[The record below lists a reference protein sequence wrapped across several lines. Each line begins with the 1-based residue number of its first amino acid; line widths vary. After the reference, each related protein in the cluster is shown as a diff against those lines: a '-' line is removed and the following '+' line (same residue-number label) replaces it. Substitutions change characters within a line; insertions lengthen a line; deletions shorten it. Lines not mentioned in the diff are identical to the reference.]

1 MTSHF
6 LTFQVGVSSNYRKF
20 NLEDL
25 LGKNLKNCSAKLPSQ
40 FWFWWKLMKLIGWWI
55 RILSHLTPFDPRMG
69 SNRVVL
75 GGQTQISLSNI
86 DLLVKGSLCANF
98 QTNLMR
104 YNVLSHLTPHL
115 TPFRGPNGL
124 WDCTFSI
131 FDFKIAHRMY
141 KCVFGENLVK
151 IAPQELL
158 VAAEATPQSWQAS
171 QTSVWLVLKKN
182 LTQSISFGV
191 LQK

>member
-40 FWFWWKLMKLIGWWI
+40 FWFWWKLMKI
-55 RILSHLTPFDPRMG
+55 RYPSKDFVPFDPRMG

-104 YNVLSHLTPHL
+104 YNVLSHLTPIWPHL
-115 TPFRGPNGL
+115 GGQMG
-124 WDCTFSI
+124 SE
-131 FDFKIAHRMY
+131 IALFLY
-141 KCVFGENLVK
+141 LTSKLLIECINVSLVK
-151 IAPQELL
+151 IWWKLL
-158 VAAEATPQSWQAS
+158 HRNCWWLRKPPPQSWQAS
-171 QTSVWLVLKKN
+171 QTSVWLGLSN
-182 LTQSISFGV
+182 WEFEF
-191 LQK
+191 